1 MRLVILSAL
10 IRGNCLPK
18 LNFAAT
24 VFLDE
29 EDEEDENERDGEP
42 GGQASEAATE
52 EALAET
58 KERAPGTQQK
68 QI

>member
-1 MRLVILSAL
+1 
-10 IRGNCLPK
+10 

-29 EDEEDENERDGEP
+29 EDEENENERDGEP